1 MLYFGRC
8 HKDQNP
14 DTVAVETRK
23 DENAENFEN
32 RSESM
37 KYEEITVKVWSCKCP
52 LQELNGSVERKFASK
67 TKLWGQW
74 KHTCRKK

>member
-8 HKDQNP
+8 HKDRNP

-32 RSESM
+32 RSEGM
-37 KYEEITVKVWSCKCP
+37 KY
-52 LQELNGSVERKFASK
+52 
-67 TKLWGQW
+67 
-74 KHTCRKK
+74 

>member
-8 HKDQNP
+8 HKDWNP
-14 DTVAVETRK
+14 DTMAEETRK

-37 KYEEITVKVWSCKCP
+37 KY
-52 LQELNGSVERKFASK
+52 
-67 TKLWGQW
+67 
-74 KHTCRKK
+74 